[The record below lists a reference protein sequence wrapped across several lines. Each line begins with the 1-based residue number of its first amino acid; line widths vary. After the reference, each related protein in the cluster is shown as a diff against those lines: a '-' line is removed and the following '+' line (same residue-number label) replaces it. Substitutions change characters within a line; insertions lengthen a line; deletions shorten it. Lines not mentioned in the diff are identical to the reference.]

1 MKKKAILYTR
11 VSTDDQ
17 NDGYSPADQKERLV
31 KYCDQMGIDV
41 IAFFHDDES
50 GKSFDRPEWY
60 NIMTFIKKHKGTI
73 DLLLFIKWDRFSR
86 NVAEA
91 YIAIKELQK
100 YRVEPQAI
108 EQPLDFS
115 IPESKIMLAVY
126 LAAPEVDNDRRALN
140 VFLGIRRAKKEGRLL
155 GGCPR
160 GYKNAR
166 DEKNEPIVI
175 PEGGKQQALIQEA
188 FELFAKGYYPIED
201 LRRLMYQK
209 GLKLSRNAFWCL
221 LRNKVYIGMINV
233 PAYKDEPS
241 IWVPGQHEAIIDEIT
256 FYKVQEILQARKRN
270 IPPKRAKI
278 REEFPLRGYLICPQ
292 CERILT
298 ASASTGRW
306 GGKFHYYHCSNGCK
320 ERKKANEVNDEFLS
334 VLHSFR
340 VNPETVELYGNILK
354 QSLNE
359 NNKTVKADI
368 LDVNKG
374 IDKQKQRLQNARAL
388 MLDGDI
394 TPDDYRAMKGDI
406 ESLLNEL
413 IVKHTLLL
421 NSGNDCYDEQIDFCI
436 ALLKDIDK
444 LYMEANTEQKQDII
458 GSIFPERLIFV
469 NGTYRTPRLNSVIS
483 LVCANHKQLGGGKKE
498 KHPKIEV
505 LSCEVR
511 MKGLE
516 LTKR

>member
-1 MKKKAILYTR
+1 
-11 VSTDDQ
+11 
-17 NDGYSPADQKERLV
+17 
-31 KYCDQMGIDV
+31 
-41 IAFFHDDES
+41 
-50 GKSFDRPEWY
+50 
-60 NIMTFIKKHKGTI
+60 
-73 DLLLFIKWDRFSR
+73 
-86 NVAEA
+86 
-91 YIAIKELQK
+91 
-100 YRVEPQAI
+100 
-108 EQPLDFS
+108 
-115 IPESKIMLAVY
+115 
-126 LAAPEVDNDRRALN
+126 
-140 VFLGIRRAKKEGRLL
+140 
-155 GGCPR
+155 
-160 GYKNAR
+160 
-166 DEKNEPIVI
+166 
-175 PEGGKQQALIQEA
+175 
-188 FELFAKGYYPIED
+188 
-201 LRRLMYQK
+201 
-209 GLKLSRNAFWCL
+209 
-221 LRNKVYIGMINV
+221 MINV

-256 FYKVQEILQARKRN
+256 FYKVQEILQVRKRN

-306 GGKFHYYHCSNGCK
+306 GGKFHYYHCSKGCK

-368 LDVNKG
+368 LDINKG

-483 LVCANHKQLGGGKKE
+483 LVCANYKQLGGGKKE

-505 LSCEVR
+505 LSCEVPSGGFEPPR
-511 MKGLE
+511 
-516 LTKR
+516 LTTLDPESSLSASFSTRAIR

>member
-140 VFLGIRRAKKEGRLL
+140 VFHGIRRAKKEGRLL

-166 DEKNEPIVI
+166 DEKNDP
-175 PEGGKQQALIQEA
+175 
-188 FELFAKGYYPIED
+188 
-201 LRRLMYQK
+201 
-209 GLKLSRNAFWCL
+209 
-221 LRNKVYIGMINV
+221 
-233 PAYKDEPS
+233 
-241 IWVPGQHEAIIDEIT
+241 
-256 FYKVQEILQARKRN
+256 
-270 IPPKRAKI
+270 
-278 REEFPLRGYLICPQ
+278 
-292 CERILT
+292 
-298 ASASTGRW
+298 
-306 GGKFHYYHCSNGCK
+306 
-320 ERKKANEVNDEFLS
+320 
-334 VLHSFR
+334 
-340 VNPETVELYGNILK
+340 
-354 QSLNE
+354 
-359 NNKTVKADI
+359 
-368 LDVNKG
+368 
-374 IDKQKQRLQNARAL
+374 
-388 MLDGDI
+388 
-394 TPDDYRAMKGDI
+394 
-406 ESLLNEL
+406 
-413 IVKHTLLL
+413 
-421 NSGNDCYDEQIDFCI
+421 
-436 ALLKDIDK
+436 
-444 LYMEANTEQKQDII
+444 
-458 GSIFPERLIFV
+458 
-469 NGTYRTPRLNSVIS
+469 
-483 LVCANHKQLGGGKKE
+483 
-498 KHPKIEV
+498 
-505 LSCEVR
+505 
-511 MKGLE
+511 
-516 LTKR
+516 